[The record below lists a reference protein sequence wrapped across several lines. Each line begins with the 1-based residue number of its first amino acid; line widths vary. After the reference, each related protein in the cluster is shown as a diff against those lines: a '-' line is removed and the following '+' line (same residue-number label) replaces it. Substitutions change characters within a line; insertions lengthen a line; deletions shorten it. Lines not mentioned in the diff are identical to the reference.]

1 MSNER
6 AIELVWAGEGLRF
19 SGRGTLPE
27 TPAITID
34 GDGEA
39 GPSPMITLLL
49 AAAGCAASDVV
60 LILKKMRV
68 ALDGLHVTVGG
79 TRREENPRRY
89 LSLRYRFEVR
99 SPDVT
104 QDQADRAVALSL
116 EKYCSVAH
124 SLAPDISISHE
135 AVVVR

>member
-1 MSNER
+1 MSHER
-6 AIELVWAGEGLRF
+6 AIELVWAGKGLRF

-27 TPAITID
+27 TPTITID

-124 SLAPDISISHE
+124 SLAPDIAIVHE